1 MHFFAIKIF
10 SLFIFVKYLIPNTA
24 FNDNVRAVEYTF
36 EGNLS
41 VKNFNQLKLFNGENM
56 IFNDGIFDEIKI
68 LSQGLLVNNTKD
80 GDWMYYNKDG
90 LVEQLVSYNKGKK
103 LKVLFVDK

>member
-1 MHFFAIKIF
+1 MFSFGVKIF
-10 SLFIFVKYLIPNTA
+10 SLFIFVQHLIPNMA
-24 FNDNVRAVEYTF
+24 LNDTVRAVEYTF

-41 VKNFNQLKLFNGENM
+41 VKNFNQLKLFNGENI
-56 IFNDGIFDEIKI
+56 IFNDGIFKEIKI

-90 LVEQLVSYNKGKK
+90 LVEKLVSYNKGKK